1 MAPVGYSASIMPL
14 SKLFGD
20 AMMESSAKEVA
31 ELWRAAYKNIP
42 ELQEEFKDIHVL
54 WLYATTPMSLRTSG
68 IKISKLDD
76 FNGVY

>member
-20 AMMESSAKEVA
+20 AMVGASSAKEVA

-54 WLYATTPMSLRTSG
+54 WLYATTPMSLHLR
-68 IKISKLDD
+68 
-76 FNGVY
+76 Y